1 MTLPSLLND
10 CVIYLDGEPI
20 QRSQNLRGIRR
31 YVGQH
36 AVTFVELKRINED
49 TPRISSAL
57 GMLYIVFDNGA
68 TFETPFASFKVLK
81 NVVRQWRNLYG
92 VVLKI
97 EGEDK
102 GNVQYDNPALDW

>member
-1 MTLPSLLND
+1 MTLPSLMND

-31 YVGQH
+31 YVGQNL
-36 AVTFVELKRINED
+36 VSFVELKAID
-49 TPRISSAL
+49 KGM

-68 TFETPFASFKVLK
+68 TFETPFASYAVLK
-81 NVVRQWRNLYG
+81 NAVRQWRNLYG
-92 VVLKI
+92 ADLKI

-102 GNVQYDNPALDW
+102 GTIAYDNPALDW